1 MLVLYTGKDTKL
13 ILNEGNYKFKQS
25 LIDRVINI
33 LLSWNIFL
41 MIICLGVPLTCYTA
55 DFVNSHMK
63 THLYLE
69 L

>member
-1 MLVLYTGKDTKL
+1 MLVVYTGKDTKL

-55 DFVNSHMK
+55 EF
-63 THLYLE
+63 L
-69 L
+69 